1 MKSETVDILLGLNQR
16 FYEQFAGAFAQTRR
30 RIQDGVRRALGMLPD
45 EGDWVDVGCGSGA
58 LAQAWIQTGRASRY
72 LGLDFSAELLAEARK
87 LVGVDERAKFR
98 VANMGDEHWAE
109 GLEKGS
115 FRGAMAFAA
124 LHHVPSAALRLRVL
138 RQIRGLLS
146 SDGWFV
152 HSEWQ
157 FQHSAKLMAR
167 RLPWEQAGLSEVDV
181 ETGDTLLDW
190 RFALPGQ
197 AEQVGLRYVHL
208 FSREELA
215 ELAAQS
221 GFEISET
228 YESDGE
234 GRRLGLYQV
243 WKAAG

>member
-1 MKSETVDILLGLNQR
+1 MKIETVDTLLSLNQR

-30 RIQDGVRRALGMLPD
+30 RIQDGVRRALAMLPD
-45 EGDWVDVGCGSGA
+45 EGTWVDVGCGSGA
-58 LAQAWIQTGRASRY
+58 LAQAWIQAGRTSHY

-87 LVGVDERAKFR
+87 LVGMDERVEFR
-98 VANMGDEHWAE
+98 VANMGDEHWAD

-115 FRGAMAFAA
+115 FRGVLAFAA

-138 RQIRGLLS
+138 RQVRDLLGP
-146 SDGWFV
+146 DGWFV

-157 FQHSAKLMAR
+157 FQHSPKLMAR
-167 RLPWEQAGLSEVDV
+167 RLNWERAGLSEIDV
-181 ETGDTLLDW
+181 ESGDTLLDW

-234 GRRLGLYQV
+234 GGRLGLYQV

>member
-1 MKSETVDILLGLNQR
+1 MKIETVDTLLTLNQR

-45 EGDWVDVGCGSGA
+45 EGAWVDVGCGSGA
-58 LAQAWIQTGRASRY
+58 LAQAWIQAGRASHY

-87 LVGVDERAKFR
+87 LLGVNERVDFR
-98 VANMGDEHWAE
+98 VANMGDEHWAD

-115 FRGAMAFAA
+115 FRGALAFAA

-146 SDGWFV
+146 EGGWFV

-157 FQHSAKLMAR
+157 FQHSPKLMAR
-167 RLPWEQAGLSEVDV
+167 RLEWERAGLSEADV
-181 ETGDTLLDW
+181 EPGDTLLDW

-234 GRRLGLYQV
+234 GGRLGLYQV

>member
-1 MKSETVDILLGLNQR
+1 MNEDTISILLVLNQR

-45 EGDWVDVGCGSGA
+45 EGDWVDLGCGSGA
-58 LAQAWIQTGRASRY
+58 LAQAWIQAGRASHY
-72 LGLDFSAELLAEARK
+72 LGLDFSVDLLAEARK
-87 LVGVDERAKFR
+87 LVGANEWVELR
-98 VANMGDEHWAE
+98 VANMGDEHWAD
-109 GLEKGS
+109 GLEKGA
-115 FRGAMAFAA
+115 FRGALAFAA

-146 SDGWFV
+146 EGGWFV

-157 FQHSAKLMAR
+157 FQHSPKLMAR
-167 RLPWEQAGLSEVDV
+167 RLPWERAGLSEVDV

-215 ELAAQS
+215 GLAAQS

-234 GRRLGLYQV
+234 GGRLGLYQV